1 MRFKS
6 FVVITG
12 LALLLGPAIGLSQF
26 PGQGEPGRGA
36 GKGPTPGGTRNV
48 APATPP
54 GVAGP
59 RWEYKIQAGDT
70 LTELGQ
76 GDLAAGLNKLGEEG
90 WELIAVPAA
99 EPGRAFGRPRGD
111 YDFKRPKASVRHD
124 GPLTREP
131 AAGTTEEAQVRILM
145 LKHAQAPELAKTL
158 MQLFA
163 RGGYPATLVPEP
175 RTNALII
182 RGTKKEIEGIE
193 DLVMRLD
200 IAGPDEVPPPAQKK
214 P

>member
-1 MRFKS
+1 MRFKI
-6 FVVITG
+6 FLVMTG

-26 PGQGEPGRGA
+26 PGPGDPARGA

-48 APATPP
+48 APVTPP

-59 RWEYKIQAGDT
+59 RWEYKIQTSDT

-76 GDLAAGLNKLGEEG
+76 GDLAAGLNKLGDEG
-90 WELIAVPAA
+90 WELISVPAV

-111 YDFKRPKASVRHD
+111 CYFKRPKASVRHD

-145 LKHAQAPELAKTL
+145 LKHAQAPELAKVL
-158 MQLFA
+158 MQLLA
-163 RGGYPATLVPEP
+163 RGGYPAALVPEP

-182 RGTKKEIEGIE
+182 RGSKKDIEGIE
-193 DLVMRLD
+193 ELAMRLD
-200 IAGPDEVPPPAQKK
+200 IPGADEAPAPPVKK